1 MINRPQPVAAIRR
14 LVVLLL
20 CLSSLPGCL
29 TRALWQSETELVTRS
44 ELLSESSQRSD
55 GRLGLTSSGVVWRGE
70 DGDET
75 WARLDRPGGDLA
87 MAVLARPGLC
97 EVLKATLE
105 RMRVTLDAELVEES
119 AHLALVVR
127 LRKIAIGQVVDAE
140 QLTPEV
146 RGLLAS
152 GAMVDER
159 APPIFRQCALEVS
172 SLDLPWL
179 TSRRENWII
188 GAVVFVDPA
197 GAPAFRVA
205 ADGVAGS
212 DPHLTMRLQELS
224 KLQMLVRLRGLSDS
238 VTLRMRPDLVWLASG
253 VSVQGGQG
261 LCKVEVTLQASG
273 SAEEAEGAPVVPATY
288 EDRLAS
294 YQRVTYE
301 EESLSIWAKLA
312 FTPVTLVLDVAFGA
326 LWQALVGEEED
337 DDDDLL
343 DGEPQVSPSGR
354 VRRDNGS
361 GSRRTGASRQSGRSR
376 VRQPQSGGR

>member
-1 MINRPQPVAAIRR
+1 MALDAPMINRPQPVAAIRR
-14 LVVLLL
+14 LAVLLL

-152 GAMVDER
+152 GA
-159 APPIFRQCALEVS
+159 
-172 SLDLPWL
+172 
-179 TSRRENWII
+179 
-188 GAVVFVDPA
+188 
-197 GAPAFRVA
+197 RVCCF
-205 ADGVAGS
+205 VAGS
-212 DPHLTMRLQELS
+212 AAGEVCVCRTKPSLGRHLKARRQIDRVE
-224 KLQMLVRLRGLSDS
+224 RARGARVGNPAHRGASALCRDGAHDLHS
-238 VTLRMRPDLVWLASG
+238 VG
-253 VSVQGGQG
+253 
-261 LCKVEVTLQASG
+261 
-273 SAEEAEGAPVVPATY
+273 
-288 EDRLAS
+288 RLAH
-294 YQRVTYE
+294 VLAHLVAHLE
-301 EESLSIWAKLA
+301 EEGDKVIL
-312 FTPVTLVLDVAFGA
+312 
-326 LWQALVGEEED
+326 
-337 DDDDLL
+337 
-343 DGEPQVSPSGR
+343 
-354 VRRDNGS
+354 N
-361 GSRRTGASRQSGRSR
+361 
-376 VRQPQSGGR
+376 

>member
-14 LVVLLL
+14 LAVLLL

-119 AHLALVVR
+119 AHLAWVVR
-127 LRKIAIGQVVDAE
+127 LRKIAIGQVVDAA

-197 GAPAFRVA
+197 GAPGGPAGGPQGPRGPVGGPQGPREKPGLVLT
-205 ADGVAGS
+205 GVVGGRTGS
-212 DPHLTMRLQELS
+212 P
-224 KLQMLVRLRGLSDS
+224 RGL
-238 VTLRMRPDLVWLASG
+238 L
-253 VSVQGGQG
+253 
-261 LCKVEVTLQASG
+261 
-273 SAEEAEGAPVVPATY
+273 GAPGLP
-288 EDRLAS
+288 
-294 YQRVTYE
+294 
-301 EESLSIWAKLA
+301 
-312 FTPVTLVLDVAFGA
+312 PGA
-326 LWQALVGEEED
+326 LGDITLYSKKCSWYISVI
-337 DDDDLL
+337 
-343 DGEPQVSPSGR
+343 
-354 VRRDNGS
+354 
-361 GSRRTGASRQSGRSR
+361 
-376 VRQPQSGGR
+376 